1 MKKFK
6 KRKGEFTCYVFESG
20 FFWKVVVL
28 GSGYFESYKFSKLED
43 SFKKAEEILE
53 RLNDPIYG
61 ALKLTSVLKKI
72 EKNKEF
78 LKKIKK
84 NLTLF

>member
-6 KRKGEFTCYVFESG
+6 KRKGEFICYVFESG
-20 FFWKVVVL
+20 CFWKVVVF
-28 GSGYFESYKFSKLED
+28 GSRYFENYQFSKLED
-43 SFKKAEEILE
+43 AFKKAEEILE
-53 RLNDPIYG
+53 RLNGSYG
-61 ALKLTSVLKKI
+61 ALKLSFFLKKI